1 MWHVATGCHLMKLLA
16 RGFFLERLM
25 CLWSWW
31 WRMQLPNGT
40 VAYRKVCS
48 RSQDWLIQTKQCTS
62 KTSPRF
68 DATSTVA
75 FDLSKKEQCNA
86 TNQYW
91 IILIIVLF
99 FHHER
104 VLSEK
109 WLGCVCFGDI
119 LAWLRGKGCS
129 ISCLRRSELQ
139 EKLDDDGY
147 LLEAIMTHESN
158 HNTLH
163 HFTPNP
169 SHILKRTL
177 PPFVEQIERV
187 SEHARTLMLE
197 DNALL
202 WPVKRYLHE
211 RHCNK
216 ITRGS
221 TWFLY
226 GMDGFHFGSEML
238 WTRQNAWRAGRS
250 QGVFMCVL
258 ARAPVL

>member
-202 WPVKRYLHE
+202 WPKPHKWSDTFTKGIATKLQ
-211 RHCNK
+211 
-216 ITRGS
+216 GDQLDFS
-221 TWFLY
+221 
-226 GMDGFHFGSEML
+226 MA
-238 WTRQNAWRAGRS
+238 WTVFTLDLKCFEPVRMPEGPAGLRVCS
-250 QGVFMCVL
+250 CVF
-258 ARAPVL
+258 